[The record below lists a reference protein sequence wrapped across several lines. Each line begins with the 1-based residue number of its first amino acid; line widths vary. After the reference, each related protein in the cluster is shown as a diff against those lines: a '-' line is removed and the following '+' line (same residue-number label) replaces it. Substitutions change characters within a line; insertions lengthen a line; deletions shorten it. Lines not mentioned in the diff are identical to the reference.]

1 MSAKMFPVA
10 YCISTQPKMSNL
22 MWIYMYIIS
31 CAADTYALLNVLK
44 NPYQLKYDFSPDY
57 LIPAFIF
64 LFWRCQTL

>member
-1 MSAKMFPVA
+1 
-10 YCISTQPKMSNL
+10 
-22 MWIYMYIIS
+22 MYIIS

-57 LIPAFIF
+57 PIPAFIF

>member
-1 MSAKMFPVA
+1 MRAKMFPVA

-44 NPYQLKYDFSPDY
+44 NPYQLKYAPILPNSCVY
-57 LIPAFIF
+57 F